1 MPMVQMNTRIDQDLK
16 RRGDAALAQ
25 AGFSPSEAVRA
36 LWEFAAA
43 HEHEP
48 KTVARVLSIE
58 DLYERKERQRLID
71 ERKNAIR
78 ASIESTREAIIKLN
92 ITPEAMKEVAEMSD
106 DELYEQELIERYK
119 ERGLW

>member
-1 MPMVQMNTRIDQDLK
+1 MPMVQMNTRIDRDLK
-16 RRGDAALAQ
+16 QRGDAALAQ

-43 HEHEP
+43 HRHEP
-48 KTVARVLSIE
+48 QTVAQILSIE

-78 ASIESTREAIIKLN
+78 TSIESTREAIIKLN